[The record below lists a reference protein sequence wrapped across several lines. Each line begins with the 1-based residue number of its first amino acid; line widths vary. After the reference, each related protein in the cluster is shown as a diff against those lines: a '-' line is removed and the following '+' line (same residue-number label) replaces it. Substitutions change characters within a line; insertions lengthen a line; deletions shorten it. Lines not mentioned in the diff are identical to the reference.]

1 MESKFDNVKKEMQL
15 YIAGF
20 VFELI
25 INVAFFTSLPDIIN
39 EASEEDMP
47 FIWLAGFA
55 AIGSLIGLVIHFI
68 IYLKATKNIRKNM
81 DKDIKK

>member
-1 MESKFDNVKKEMQL
+1 MESKFDNTRKEMQL

-25 INVAFFTSLPDIIN
+25 INVAFFSSLPDIIN

-55 AIGSLIGLVIHFI
+55 AAGSLIGLVIHFI
-68 IYLKATKNIRKNM
+68 IYLKATKNIRKNQ
-81 DKDIKK
+81 

>member
-15 YIAGF
+15 YIVGF

-39 EASEEDMP
+39 ESSEEDMP

-55 AIGSLIGLVIHFI
+55 AIGSLIALIIHFI
-68 IYLKATKNIRKNM
+68 MYLGATKNIRKNQ
-81 DKDIKK
+81 

>member
-1 MESKFDNVKKEMQL
+1 MESKFDNVKREMQL

-25 INVAFFTSLPDIIN
+25 INVAFFSSLPDIIN

-55 AIGSLIGLVIHFI
+55 AAGSLIGLVIHFI
-68 IYLKATKNIRKNM
+68 IYLGATKNIRKNN
-81 DKDIKK
+81 

>member
-1 MESKFDNVKKEMQL
+1 MESKFDNTRKEMQL

-39 EASEEDMP
+39 EASEEDIP
-47 FIWLAGFA
+47 FIWLGGFA
-55 AIGSLIGLVIHFI
+55 AAGSLIGLVIHFI
-68 IYLKATKNIRKNM
+68 MYLKATKNIRKNQ
-81 DKDIKK
+81 

>member
-1 MESKFDNVKKEMQL
+1 MESKFDNVRKEMQL

-55 AIGSLIGLVIHFI
+55 AAGSLIALVIHFI
-68 IYLKATKNIRKNM
+68 IYLGATKNIRKN
-81 DKDIKK
+81 K

>member
-55 AIGSLIGLVIHFI
+55 AIGSLIALIIHFI
-68 IYLKATKNIRKNM
+68 MYLGATKNIRKNQ
-81 DKDIKK
+81 

>member
-1 MESKFDNVKKEMQL
+1 MESKFDNTRKEMQL

-25 INVAFFTSLPDIIN
+25 INVAFFSSLPDIIN
-39 EASEEDMP
+39 EASEEDIP
-47 FIWLAGFA
+47 FIWLGGFA
-55 AIGSLIGLVIHFI
+55 AAGSLIGLVIHFI

-81 DKDIKK
+81 D